1 LKEALEIS
9 QSKLELSVEKENEAE
24 RKLRQAHAKTEN
36 AKRVEEQGRKDSQ
49 EGYKAQQQ
57 VRDIERTSKRSKSTY
72 KTLFIGNNI
81 FALVVALFVALSKHE
96 VLMDMLKW
104 FPLRFNNLKSLL
116 SWIAIKYMAAI
127 QFIQTKWELKNIW
140 NYVIVTLIFI
150 GLGVVLFFIV
160 KALIKTIKKFVKN
173 VHEEYTDKLLKRIVS
188 GNIALAMLFI
198 CLFFSVPIQRL
209 LPFNI
214 LSLWLTFSFVGIAM
228 WHIPEIK
235 KMARYS
241 KL

>member
-1 LKEALEIS
+1 
-9 QSKLELSVEKENEAE
+9 LSVKKENEAE
-24 RKLRQAHAKTEN
+24 RALRQAHGESER
-36 AKRVEEQGRKDSQ
+36 AKRVQEQAKSDNKERY
-49 EGYKAQQQ
+49 EAQQK
-57 VRDIERTSKRSKSTY
+57 VRQIEYATNRSKLTY

-81 FALVVALFVALSKHE
+81 FTLVLAFFVAFSKRE
-96 VLMDMLKW
+96 VLLDMLKW

-127 QFIQTKWELKNIW
+127 QFIQTKWELKSIW
-140 NYVIVTLIFI
+140 SYVIVTLIFI
-150 GLGVVLFFIV
+150 GIGVGLFFIV
-160 KALIKTIKKFVKN
+160 KKIIKTTRAFIKNIQEV
-173 VHEEYTDKLLKRIVS
+173 YTDKLFKRIIS
-188 GNIALAMLFI
+188 GNIALGMLFV

-214 LSLWLTFSFVGIAM
+214 LSLWLIFSFTGIAV

-235 KMARYS
+235 KVIEYS